1 MTYIYINEIRQT
13 LLNIN
18 MEWDMVYACWEL
30 GRLLLFNLQYVCTAT
45 RLRRS
50 TTWYSVELIDLVV
63 EPVSMMVC
71 ILNNC

>member
-30 GRLLLFNLQYVCTAT
+30 GRLLLLNLQYVSTAT

>member
-1 MTYIYINEIRQT
+1 
-13 LLNIN
+13 
-18 MEWDMVYACWEL
+18 MVYACWEL
-30 GRLLLFNLQYVCTAT
+30 GRLLLLNLQYVSTAT